1 MKKLSAFCLS
11 PPPVYQTPD
20 AIISLPA
27 QITPKSCHESPE
39 KPFLYESDTA
49 EIGAIVTNKVTETE
63 QATEIGALETQRAVE
78 IEQATESEIR
88 LEDAKSPN
96 DGSLLIN

>member
-27 QITPKSCHESPE
+27 QMTPKSCHDSPE
-39 KPFLYESDTA
+39 KLFLYESDTA
-49 EIGAIVTNKVTETE
+49 ETGAIVTNRVTE
-63 QATEIGALETQRAVE
+63 IVALETQRAVE